1 MIKKLQS
8 PLLAAVAGLLVSTAL
23 GVYLTWRAS
32 ADLVLAAIPEKPKA
46 PEVETERGWDFWT
59 IEIENLSTEL
69 RDERER
75 LRAQAE
81 ELAQR
86 TARVE
91 AEERELAK
99 VRAELEALRSDISNK
114 LVEVTADEAKNLRTL
129 AATYTNLT
137 PRAAV
142 AIIRKLDDTMAV
154 KILSLMKPDV
164 IGPIFEEMSRT
175 VGDDGLPLAE
185 RAATLSNRIRLIKA
199 SAKAENAG

>member
-99 VRAELEALRSDISNK
+99 VRAELESIRDEISSK

>member
-99 VRAELEALRSDISNK
+99 VRAELESLRDEISSK